1 MDFSKVK
8 KQEGDIWV
16 NGNDQDIPITYIT
29 PHQRLEERKVNAV
42 FNTCR
47 VAYEQLK
54 KKKIVIAKFADELI
68 KAFIEEN
75 GLELDQNSFTFYNFD
90 RSVQFEVDAPII
102 LEYDV
107 NLITQA
113 SQYFKKYL
121 DAELENIKPVFKELI
136 EKMIMNVQKQNM
148 NTNTVKKLK
157 DIGRKVDHPDMIEAV
172 NLIDSAQKEGLS
184 RTYYRVRVK
193 SPETL
198 KYELLDINFSA
209 IEI

>member
-1 MDFSKVK
+1 MDFEKIK
-8 KQEGDIWV
+8 KQEGDKWFDG
-16 NGNDQDIPITYIT
+16 NGQSIPIGYIT
-29 PHQRLEERKVNAV
+29 PHQRMEERKVGSV
-42 FNTCR
+42 FTICKT
-47 VAYEQLK
+47 AYEQLK
-54 KKKIVIAKFADELI
+54 KKKIAIAKIAEELI
-68 KAFIEEN
+68 KAYIEEN

-90 RSVQFEVDAPII
+90 RSIQFEVDTPTV

-121 DAELENIKPVFKELI
+121 DSEMENIKPVFKELI
-136 EKMIMNVQKQNM
+136 EKMIMNVQKQNL

-157 DIGRKVDHPDMIEAV
+157 DIGRKVDHPDMNEAV
-172 NLIDSAQKEGLS
+172 NLIDSAEKEGIS
-184 RTYYRVRVK
+184 RTYYRVKVK
-193 SPETL
+193 NPETL

>member
-1 MDFSKVK
+1 MDLSKIK
-8 KQEGDIWV
+8 KQEGDMWV
-16 NGNDQDIPITYIT
+16 DGNDQNIPITYIT
-29 PHQRLEERKVNAV
+29 PHQRLEERKVNSV

-47 VAYEQLK
+47 TAYEQLK
-54 KKKIVIAKFADELI
+54 KKKIAIAKIADELI

-90 RSVQFEVDAPII
+90 RSIQFEVDAPMV
-102 LEYDV
+102 LEYDI
-107 NLITQA
+107 NLISQA

-121 DAELENIKPVFKELI
+121 DAEMEDINPALKELI
-136 EKMIMNVQKQNM
+136 EKMILNVQKQNM

-157 DIGRKVDHPDMIEAV
+157 DIGRKVDHPDMKAAV

-193 SPETL
+193 NSETL
-198 KYELLDINFSA
+198 KYDLLDINFSA